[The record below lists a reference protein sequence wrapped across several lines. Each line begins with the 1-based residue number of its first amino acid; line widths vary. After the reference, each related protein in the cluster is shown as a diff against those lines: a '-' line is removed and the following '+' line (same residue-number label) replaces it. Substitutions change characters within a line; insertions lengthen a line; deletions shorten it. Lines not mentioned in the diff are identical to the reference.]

1 MKTYNFNNLFPNTHT
16 PKMWE
21 SSSTFIL
28 NVIKIQLSYEFLF
41 SNTLQILGQEFSY
54 MQDKLADYVLTN
66 FFFLFF
72 LQALKFVVGVVGM
85 VERLM
90 VFSSRE
96 FYLED
101 LQIKMVTFFQ
111 SQMSNQVLVYCRYYV
126 YLSVWAI
133 HFIVTFNI

>member
-1 MKTYNFNNLFPNTHT
+1 
-16 PKMWE
+16 
-21 SSSTFIL
+21 
-28 NVIKIQLSYEFLF
+28 
-41 SNTLQILGQEFSY
+41 
-54 MQDKLADYVLTN
+54 MQYKLADYVLTN
-66 FFFLFF
+66 FLFLFF

-111 SQMSNQVLVYCRYYV
+111 FQMSNQVLVYCRYYV
-126 YLSVWAI
+126 YLSV
-133 HFIVTFNI
+133 

>member
-1 MKTYNFNNLFPNTHT
+1 
-16 PKMWE
+16 
-21 SSSTFIL
+21 
-28 NVIKIQLSYEFLF
+28 
-41 SNTLQILGQEFSY
+41 
-54 MQDKLADYVLTN
+54 MQYKLADYVLTN
-66 FFFLFF
+66 FLFLFF

-126 YLSVWAI
+126 YLSV
-133 HFIVTFNI
+133 

>member
-1 MKTYNFNNLFPNTHT
+1 MKTYNFNNLCSNTHT

-54 MQDKLADYVLTN
+54 MQYKLADYVLTN
-66 FFFLFF
+66 FLSFF
-72 LQALKFVVGVVGM
+72 QALKFVVGVVGM

-111 SQMSNQVLVYCRYYV
+111 SQMSNQVLDCRYYV

>member
-1 MKTYNFNNLFPNTHT
+1 MKTYNFITFVPNTHT

-28 NVIKIQLSYEFLF
+28 NVTKIQLSYEFLF

-54 MQDKLADYVLTN
+54 MQYKLADYVLTN
-66 FFFLFF
+66 FLLFF
-72 LQALKFVVGVVGM
+72 QALKFVVGVVGM

-111 SQMSNQVLVYCRYYV
+111 FQMSNQVLVYCRYYV

>member
-1 MKTYNFNNLFPNTHT
+1 MR
-16 PKMWE
+16 E

-41 SNTLQILGQEFSY
+41 SNTLQILGQE
-54 MQDKLADYVLTN
+54 V
-66 FFFLFF
+66 FF
-72 LQALKFVVGVVGM
+72 QALKFVVGVVGM

-111 SQMSNQVLVYCRYYV
+111 FQMSNQVLVYCRYYV
-126 YLSVWAI
+126 YLSV
-133 HFIVTFNI
+133 